1 MTKQY
6 FGFADKKKSWFNRQF
21 SGQMIQEYN
30 FSDSP
35 EYPAAVAAAAYA
47 IKSIEDLGIEA
58 QKRENAASKILT
70 NIGSKSEDK
79 STRVREPRA
88 DSKKVSGKTFRLRG
102 RNIENTYKL

>member
-1 MTKQY
+1 MSKYY

-21 SGQMIQEYN
+21 SGQMNQEYN

-58 QKRENAASKILT
+58 QKRENAASKTLA

-79 STRVREPRA
+79 STKVREPRA
-88 DSKKVSGKTFRLRG
+88 DSKKSLR
-102 RNIENTYKL
+102 